1 MMPRRL
7 FLRHCYRFCV
17 GAAVIGSLGLG
28 FGGIALAATPEQQRD
43 FFRAVQMDDA
53 GTVRTLLRVVDP
65 NGLNPVGG
73 EPGLVLAAREGSMNV
88 LKVLLADPRIQVD
101 AQAMNGNTA
110 LMMAAYKG
118 NQPAVEALLARGA
131 AVNRPGWT
139 ALHYAAAGGSN
150 AIAGLLLAHGARID
164 AVAPSDK
171 GAYTPLMMAAR
182 EGHEDSALFL
192 LDHGADPQL
201 RNSEGLSAAQIAER
215 ADHKSIAAA
224 IQAHPKA
231 TR

>member
-7 FLRHCYRFCV
+7 FLRHFCRFCA

-28 FGGIALAATPEQQRD
+28 FGGIALAATAEQQRD

-53 GTVRTLLRVVDP
+53 TTVRTLLRVVDP
-65 NGLNPVGG
+65 NSVNPVGG
-73 EPGLVLAAREGSMNV
+73 EPALVLAAREGSMNV
-88 LKVLLADPRIQVD
+88 LKALLADPRIQVD

-118 NQPAVEALLARGA
+118 NQPAVEALLAKGA
-131 AVNRPGWT
+131 AVDRPGWT
-139 ALHYAAAGGSN
+139 ALHYAAASGSD
-150 AIAGLLLAHGARID
+150 AIAGLLLEHGARVD
-164 AVAPSDK
+164 AVAPGDK

-182 EGHEDSALFL
+182 EGHQDSALFL
-192 LDHGADPQL
+192 LDHGADPLL

-224 IQAHPKA
+224 IQARQKA
-231 TR
+231 RR

>member
-1 MMPRRL
+1 MMSRRL

-28 FGGIALAATPEQQRD
+28 FGGNALAATAEQQRD

-53 GTVRTLLRVVDP
+53 STVRTLLRVMDSNSVS
-65 NGLNPVGG
+65 PVGG
-73 EPGLVLAAREGSMNV
+73 EPALVLAAREGSMNV
-88 LKVLLADPRIQVD
+88 LEVLLADPRIQVD

-110 LMMAAYKG
+110 LMMAAFKG
-118 NQPAVEALLARGA
+118 NQPAAEALLAKGA
-131 AVNRPGWT
+131 AVNRAGWT
-139 ALHYAAAGGSN
+139 PLHYAAASGSN
-150 AIAGLLLAHGARID
+150 AIAGLLLERGARVD
-164 AVAPSDK
+164 ALAPIDK

-192 LDHGADPQL
+192 LEHGADPL
-201 RNSEGLSAAQIAER
+201 LKNSEGLTAAQIAER

-224 IQAHPKA
+224 IQARNKA
-231 TR
+231 AR

>member
-7 FLRHCYRFCV
+7 FLRHCYRYCV
-17 GAAVIGSLGLG
+17 GAAVIGSLG
-28 FGGIALAATPEQQRD
+28 FGGIALAATAEQQRD

-53 GTVRTLLRVVDP
+53 TTVRRLLRVVDP
-65 NGLNPVGG
+65 NSVNPVGG
-73 EPGLVLAAREGSMNV
+73 EPALVLAAREGSMNV
-88 LKVLLADPRIQVD
+88 LKALLADPRIQVD

-118 NQPAVEALLARGA
+118 NQPAVEALLAKGA
-131 AVNRPGWT
+131 AVDRPGWT
-139 ALHYAAAGGSN
+139 ALHYAAASGSD
-150 AIAGLLLAHGARID
+150 AIAGLLLEHGARVD
-164 AVAPSDK
+164 AVAPGDK

-182 EGHEDSALFL
+182 EGHQDSALFL
-192 LDHGADPQL
+192 LDHGADPLL

-224 IQAHPKA
+224 IQARQKA
-231 TR
+231 RR